1 VNIAGAVRHIT
12 ERKAREENEHLL
24 MREINHHANNMLGI
38 VDLIAHQTATRNP
51 EDSVERFCGRIQ
63 APSA

>member
-12 ERKAREENEHLL
+12 ERKAREENEYLL